1 MIHFQNHHKS
11 KEHQPKE
18 KVKKKTKENNFP
30 FRKPMYLLWVLCVTA
45 QFAIFGCRESSYIQ
59 MR

>member
-1 MIHFQNHHKS
+1 MIHFHHKS
-11 KEHQPKE
+11 KEHQLKE
-18 KVKKKTKENNFP
+18 NKKKTQENNFP
-30 FRKPMYLLWVLCVTA
+30 FRKPLYLLWALCVAA